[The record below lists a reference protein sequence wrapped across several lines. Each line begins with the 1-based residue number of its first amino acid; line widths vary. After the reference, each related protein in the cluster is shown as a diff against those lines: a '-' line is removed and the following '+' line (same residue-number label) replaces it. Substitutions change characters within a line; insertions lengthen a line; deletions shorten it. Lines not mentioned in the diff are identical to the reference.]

1 MVTAEKLYSQ
11 LNFAQLE
18 LTGCIFAE
26 DECEEE
32 GAKEEDEEEADVA
45 MMGAVFCMSTA
56 RCVRA
61 AGLTTCV
68 CLLLLF
74 LSLLRQLTGPAPPIG
89 GATVVGGVGAG
100 LTHHPPRSDKEHIT
114 QILFKIFAHI
124 PYRSTHIVVS

>member
-11 LNFAQLE
+11 LNLAQLQ
-18 LTGCIFAE
+18 LTGCIF
-26 DECEEE
+26 ECEEE
-32 GAKEEDEEEADVA
+32 GAKEEDDEEEEADVA

-89 GATVVGGVGAG
+89 GATVVGG
-100 LTHHPPRSDKEHIT
+100 TSTPSTQPPRSVQYSHFP
-114 QILFKIFAHI
+114 LKIFAHI
-124 PYRSTHIVVS
+124 HPIP

>member
-61 AGLTTCV
+61 AGLTT
-68 CLLLLF
+68 
-74 LSLLRQLTGPAPPIG
+74 
-89 GATVVGGVGAG
+89 